1 MRNNGPLTNAEY
13 VLPAG
18 EVIITHTDPDSR
30 ITYANPA
37 FLTSSEFSLEECI
50 GQPQNLVRH
59 PDMPREAFADLWSTI
74 RSGKSWTGIVKNRRK
89 HGGFYWVRANV
100 TPMMDSNGRIV
111 GYMSVRVKATS
122 EEIATAERIY
132 ANINAGRAGSIRIQ
146 HGKVVDTSIFGW
158 LQKLSNLSL
167 RTGAWVLLGS
177 LSMFIAALAAM
188 NHLNGGSSIVTWG
201 NAIAA
206 AIVAGNMYYVQGYVV
221 KPLIAL
227 QRATFRLLSGDT
239 TTRIPAEGVSC
250 IVAVAESLEQV
261 RVKLDGVLKDNI
273 NAASQVRDRVCQVVD
288 ANAELSNRTNEHA
301 ASLEE
306 AAASMEELTA
316 AVTRNNESSRQAAD
330 LARDSATA
338 TERGR
343 DIVANVHSTM
353 DAISESSK
361 RIGEIVGII
370 DGIAFQT
377 NLLALNAA
385 VEAARAGDQGRGFAV
400 VAQEVRQLAQR
411 SANSARE
418 IRELIQTSQ
427 QTVERGGNLAQEAEE
442 SMRKVVESVKRVSQ
456 VVGDIQ
462 TASHEQAAG
471 IEQISNAVAQMD
483 SMTQQD
489 ARMAEELM
497 GSAGALQSQSEQM
510 LAAISAFS
518 MREAAHATTSRAA
531 SSSREV
537 TGAAAV
543 RHARAA

>member
-1 MRNNGPLTNAEY
+1 MRNNGAVTNAEY

-37 FLTSSEFSLEECI
+37 FLTSSGFSLEECI

-59 PDMPREAFADLWSTI
+59 ADMPKEAFADLWATI

-89 HGGFYWVRANV
+89 NGGFYWVRANV

-111 GYMSVRVKATS
+111 GYMSVRVKPTS
-122 EEIATAERIY
+122 EDVATAERIY
-132 ANINAGRAGSIRIQ
+132 ADINAGRAGSIRIQ
-146 HGKVVDTSIFGW
+146 HGKVVDASIFGW

-167 RTGAWVLLGS
+167 RTGAWVLLGF
-177 LSMFIAALAAM
+177 LSSMIAALAAM
-188 NHLNGGSSIVTWG
+188 NHLNGGSSLVTWG

-206 AIVAGNMYYVQGYVV
+206 AIVAGNMLYVQGYVV

-273 NAASQVRDRVCQVVD
+273 SAAGQVRDRVSQVVD

-306 AAASMEELTA
+306 AAASMEQLTA
-316 AVTRNNESSRQAAD
+316 AVSRNTESSRQAAD
-330 LARDSATA
+330 LARDSAAA

-370 DGIAFQT
+370 DGISFQT

-411 SANSARE
+411 SATSARE

-442 SMRKVVESVKRVSQ
+442 SMRQVVDSVKRVSQ
-456 VVGDIQ
+456 VVSDIQ

-518 MREAAHATTSRAA
+518 MREAEHVSNHRAA

-537 TGAAAV
+537 PGAAPV
-543 RHARAA
+543 RRARAA

>member
-1 MRNNGPLTNAEY
+1 MRDSGSLTNAEY
-13 VLPAG
+13 VLPAD

-37 FLTSSEFSLEECI
+37 FLSSSEYSLEECI

-59 PDMPREAFADLWSTI
+59 PDMPKEAFADLWATI

-89 HGGFYWVRANV
+89 SGGFYWVRANV
-100 TPMMDSNGRIV
+100 TPMMDADGRIV
-111 GYMSVRVKATS
+111 GYMSVRVKPTS
-122 EEIATAERIY
+122 EEVATAARVYSDIKSGT
-132 ANINAGRAGSIRIQ
+132 AGNLRIQ
-146 HGKVVDTSIFGW
+146 HGKVLNSSIVGW
-158 LQKLSNLSL
+158 LQRLSQLSL
-167 RTGAWVLLGS
+167 RTGTWVLLGF
-177 LSMFIAALAAM
+177 LGAVLAALSTAGF
-188 NHLNGGSSIVTWG
+188 LGVGSQLISWG

-206 AIVAGNMYYVQGYVV
+206 ALVLGNMVYVQGHVV

-250 IVAVAESLEQV
+250 IVAVAESFEQV

-273 NAASQVRDRVCQVVD
+273 SAASQVRDSVSEVVR
-288 ANAELSNRTNEHA
+288 ANSELSNRTNEHA

-316 AVTRNNESSRQAAD
+316 AVTRNTDSSRQAAE
-330 LARDSATA
+330 LARNSAAA

-343 DIVANVHSTM
+343 DIVVNVHATM
-353 DAISESSK
+353 DAISESSR

-411 SANSARE
+411 SANSAKE
-418 IRELIQTSQ
+418 IRELIQSSQ
-427 QTVERGGNLAQEAEE
+427 QTVERGGSLAQEAEQ
-442 SMRKVVESVKRVSQ
+442 SMRQVVESVKQVAQ
-456 VVGDIQ
+456 VVAEIQ
-462 TASHEQAAG
+462 MASHEQTAG
-471 IEQISNAVAQMD
+471 IEQINGAVTQMD
-483 SMTQQD
+483 TMTQQD
-489 ARMAEELM
+489 ARMAQELM
-497 GSAGALQSQSEQM
+497 GAAGALQSQSEQM
-510 LAAISAFS
+510 LTAISAFS
-518 MREAAHATTSRAA
+518 MRESGRPADARVARPSYATA
-531 SSSREV
+531 EV
-537 TGAAAV
+537 MPA
-543 RHARAA
+543 RRARAA